1 MQRFS
6 DEELDREVLYVLKQH
21 TGKHNP
27 VGRWELVS
35 KIFGAASAIQ
45 QNDENPADRVIRES
59 IARQRKN
66 GLLVCNVGDGRG
78 SYLASTLEEYT
89 EFRQYYGAAA
99 FDKINTIHSMDNSAK
114 EQFPDMLQPRL
125 I

>member
-6 DEELDREVLYVLKQH
+6 DEELDREVLFILKQH
-21 TGKHNP
+21 RGKHNP
-27 VGRWELVS
+27 VSRWAMVAA
-35 KIFGAASAIQ
+35 IFGPAAAVVE
-45 QNDENPADRVIRES
+45 NDDNPADRVIRES
-59 IARQRKN
+59 IARQRKG

-78 SYLASTLEEYT
+78 SYLASTLDEYN

-99 FDKINTIHSMDNSAK
+99 FDKINTIHSMDDSAK